1 MLSPDCVQ
9 EGVSSLPDKEHVAV
23 VVAHEL
29 AHQWFGNLVTMQWW
43 TDLWLNEGFAN
54 YMQYIGTDYV
64 SPETEIRD
72 RFGVENMMEALSYDS
87 LPSSHPISV
96 TVTVPSQIKEIF
108 DTISYSK
115 GSSVIRMMAHFLQ
128 VETFNKG
135 NITSY
140 LRYYLRHYQL
150 L

>member
-1 MLSPDCVQ
+1 M
-9 EGVSSLPDKEHVAV
+9 
-23 VVAHEL
+23 
-29 AHQWFGNLVTMQWW
+29 
-43 TDLWLNEGFAN
+43 
-54 YMQYIGTDYV
+54 
-64 SPETEIRD
+64 RD

-115 GSSVIRMMAHFLQ
+115 GSSVIRMMANFLK

-135 NITSY
+135 KY
-140 LRYYLRHYQL
+140 
-150 L
+150 